1 LKNSTKMQKY
11 LMTLMIRMN
20 MTQSRQ
26 KQYYRLKNWTMTLY
40 DENGAAYLVNPNQ
53 VMLKKEQTDDPT
65 RTETNRT
72 QRTAT

>member
-1 LKNSTKMQKY
+1 
-11 LMTLMIRMN
+11 MTH
-20 MTQSRQ
+20 SRQ

-53 VMLKKEQTDDPT
+53 VMLKKEQPDDPT

-72 QRTAT
+72 QHAATERP